1 MYLLLSEQE
10 QKQMKVRML
19 NNNWKY
25 VMG

>member
-10 QKQMKVRML
+10 QKQMQVRML